1 MRKLTLFLIIPA
13 LLASLLLSGKTPV
26 YADAPQTTTE
36 QKQSGPNP
44 SPSPRPGPREGGADD

>member
-1 MRKLTLFLIIPA
+1 MRKLILFLTIPA
-13 LLASLLLSGKTPV
+13 LLASLLFLSSAPV
-26 YADAPQTTTE
+26 RADEPANIAE